1 MSQGKEHKM
10 PAKSKRQRSAAGMAL
25 AAKRGDISPKELK
38 GAAKQMYES
47 MSEKQLRDFAKKPKG
62 KKTKKGGK

>member
-1 MSQGKEHKM
+1 M
-10 PAKSKRQRSAAGMAL
+10 PAKSKRQRGAAGMAL
-25 AAKRGDISPKELK
+25 AAKRGNISPKELK

>member
-1 MSQGKEHKM
+1 M

-47 MSEKQLRDFAKKPKG
+47 MSEKQLRDFAKKSKG

>member
-1 MSQGKEHKM
+1 M

-62 KKTKKGGK
+62 KRTKKTKKGGK

>member
-1 MSQGKEHKM
+1 M

-62 KKTKKGGK
+62 KKAKRGGK